1 MEKRQ
6 ELPRDKER
14 KKRGDEKRNT
24 SFWLEGG
31 KQEAARKVPRISTAP
46 QPEAAPPA
54 EPMME
59 ESELRRKKVTDLIA
73 LLQQR
78 TGKKSNPKTRKQ
90 DVINAL
96 MISSSRSE

>member
-1 MEKRQ
+1 M
-6 ELPRDKER
+6 LRDKER
-14 KKRGDEKRNT
+14 KKRGYEKRNT

-59 ESELRRKKVTDLIA
+59 ESELRRKKVTDL
-73 LLQQR
+73 LQQR
-78 TGKKSNPKTRKQ
+78 TGKTINKKTRKQ
-90 DVINAL
+90 DLITAL
-96 MISSSRSE
+96 MLSSRSE